1 MNQTP
6 NLPDKLHR
14 LLQVGL
20 FLLLIASFGSLTN
33 ALREGLTLNT
43 DLLFML
49 PSDSSTAR
57 NREISEHVINNFGTR
72 FIVGVETRSPEDA
85 EAAIELITN
94 RIKQKQQYRIQSF
107 EENLKSFENYA
118 EEIAKLRFNLLSAL
132 DRGLLESGK
141 STQLFDKAQ
150 QNLYGFEQEPRW
162 NTLQEDPLN
171 LLGHYLA
178 EKLPSEAGEFT
189 ENHLITERLPNH
201 YAFIFL
207 SLTSDT
213 FEMNAHESF
222 LEFFAVL
229 ENDLK
234 SKFTNIRLIRS
245 GLNFHVAE
253 ASTRTKAE
261 ITFIA
266 IGSTI
271 AVIGLFLLAFRS
283 IKPLIFALLS
293 IFVGILSAFATTI
306 LIFEQIHL
314 FTLVYGAS
322 LIGVAVDYS
331 LHHIILL
338 DPERNTDDGKISAHN
353 LRSASFL
360 GMISTVIA
368 YSFLTQ
374 SSLPGLQQ
382 IATFSII
389 GLASSWLFVAVCYPI
404 YARFYAGHRNTASN
418 RWITTAS
425 MAPHHFWGVMSQPV
439 KFSLLAALL
448 SGCVL
453 VIGFYLTPSSTASV
467 LHQPSPELIKNE
479 ILVQDILKGISPNQY
494 FMVQAQSVTELL
506 EIEEK
511 LALQLK
517 QLIQAGALENFEML
531 GNYFPSETR
540 QHHNYNL
547 LKSVYGESGV
557 AYSLLTEIGVGP
569 EIQRD
574 LSSRYIN
581 ARGKTILPAQIERLA
596 SDTLPHIW
604 LKAEADQVT
613 SIVYLRKVNDKAVL
627 EVLANKMPSIT
638 FVDKV
643 EQLNST
649 ITQQYER
656 ASQLLLFSIP
666 VICLLLILWHRRLTA
681 GIITFVPI
689 ASGICT
695 LAIIAALQ
703 MEITLFHI
711 FGLYLVLGL
720 GLDYAIFVYH
730 AANSWKDCFRTIFL
744 SSATSCASF
753 GLLSLSSTPMISAF
767 GLTIFIGSIG
777 NAIFSPLLL
786 HLKPAETT

>member
-1 MNQTP
+1 
-6 NLPDKLHR
+6 
-14 LLQVGL
+14 
-20 FLLLIASFGSLTN
+20 
-33 ALREGLTLNT
+33 
-43 DLLFML
+43 ML

-57 NREISEHVINNFGTR
+57 NSEINQHVVTNFGTR
-72 FIVGVETRSPEDA
+72 FIVGIESRSPEDA
-85 EAAIELITN
+85 EAAIEFIAN
-94 RIKQKQQYRIQSF
+94 RIKQNPQYKIQSF
-107 EENLKSFENYA
+107 EENLKAFETYA
-118 EEIAKLRFNLLSAL
+118 DQIANFRFNLLSTT
-132 DRGLLESGK
+132 DRELLESGN
-141 STQLFDKAQ
+141 STQLFDKARQ
-150 QNLYGFEQEPRW
+150 SLYGFEQQPRW
-162 NTLQEDPLN
+162 NSLQEDPLN

-189 ENHLITERLPNH
+189 ENYLILEQPPNH

-207 SLTSDT
+207 SLASDT
-213 FEMNAHESF
+213 FEMNTHDSF
-222 LEFFAVL
+222 LNFFAQL

-234 SKFTNIRLIRS
+234 SKFKDIRLIRS

-253 ASTRTKAE
+253 ASTRTKTE
-261 ITFIA
+261 ISVIA
-266 IGSTI
+266 LGSTI
-271 AVIGLFLLAFRS
+271 AIIGLFLLAFRS

-293 IFVGILSAFATTI
+293 IFIGVLSSFAITV

-338 DPERNTDDGKISAHN
+338 DPDRNSDDGKISAHN

-404 YARFYAGHRNTASN
+404 YARLGGGQRKTKSNT
-418 RWITTAS
+418 WIATAS
-425 MAPHHFWGVMSQPV
+425 MAPYHFWRMMSLPG
-439 KFSLLAALL
+439 KFFLLVALM
-448 SGCVL
+448 SGCAL
-453 VIGFYLTPSSTASV
+453 VIGLYFTPSSTASV
-467 LHQPSPELIKNE
+467 LHRPSPELIKNE
-479 ILVQDILKGISPNQY
+479 ILVQDLLKGISPNQY

-506 EIEEK
+506 EIEEE

-517 QLIQAGALENFEML
+517 QSVQAGALENFEML
-531 GNYFPSETR
+531 GNYFPSESR

-547 LKSVYGESGV
+547 LKDVYGESGV
-557 AYSLLTEIGVGP
+557 AFSLLNEIGVDA
-569 EIQRD
+569 ETQRD
-574 LSSRYIN
+574 LSSRYVN
-581 ARGKTILPAQIERLA
+581 ANGKTILPEQIERLA
-596 SDTLPHIW
+596 SDALPHIW
-604 LKAEADQVT
+604 LKAEANQVT
-613 SIVYLRKVNDKAVL
+613 SIVYLRKVSNKAAL
-627 EVLANKMPSIT
+627 EVLANKMVSVT

-643 EQLNST
+643 EQLNSA
-649 ITQQYER
+649 ISRQYDR

-695 LAIIAALQ
+695 LAILAALQ

-730 AANSWKDCFRTIFL
+730 AANSWEDCFKAILL
-744 SSATSCASF
+744 SSVTSCASF

-767 GLTIFIGSIG
+767 GLTIFLGSIG

-786 HLKPAETT
+786 HLKPAE